1 MAHSPNQFSLLTL
14 IAGITFI
21 AVTCLVATLGVVGCV
36 ISIGIMKHV
45 LVAGLCMWHQQSR
58 VVKEG

>member
-1 MAHSPNQFSLLTL
+1 MAQAPNQFSLLTL

-21 AVTCLVATLGVVGCV
+21 AVTCWIATLGVVGCV
-36 ISIGIMKHV
+36 IAIGIMKHV

>member
-21 AVTCLVATLGVVGCV
+21 AVTCWVATLGVVGCV

-58 VVKEG
+58 EVKEG

>member
-1 MAHSPNQFSLLTL
+1 MAQASNQFSLLTL

-21 AVTCLVATLGVVGCV
+21 AVTCWIATLGVVGCV
-36 ISIGIMKHV
+36 IAIGIMKHV

>member
-21 AVTCLVATLGVVGCV
+21 AVTCWVATLGVVGCV
-36 ISIGIMKHV
+36 ISIGNMKHV